1 MNPPRP
7 YFSGWPLW
15 SLIAVAVLAMT
26 GLSIASQA
34 DLVEGVHSAV
44 RATARSSF
52 ALFLL
57 AFTASALATLLPG
70 PTSSALLRERRYIG
84 LGFAFSH
91 LVHAV
96 VIYAYGR
103 LAPEFWPGRTGL
115 ANVPGS
121 IGYLF
126 LLAMTVTSFK
136 PVARRMSTGAWK
148 RLHTSGMWVLAAVF
162 ALSYFKRI
170 PMNPAYALP
179 FALLIAAVA
188 VRLVGKLAL
197 SQKRRRRAAT
207 TAAVA
212 PHLY

>member
-1 MNPPRP
+1 MTPPRP
-7 YFSGWPLW
+7 CFSGWPLLG
-15 SLIAVAVLAMT
+15 LIAIAVLAMT

-34 DLVEGVHSAV
+34 DLVAGVHSAV

-57 AFTASALATLLPG
+57 AFTASAVATLLPG
-70 PTSSALLRERRYIG
+70 PNSAALLRERRYIG

-103 LAPEFWPGRTGL
+103 LAPEFWPSRTGL

-136 PVARRMSTGAWK
+136 PVARRMSARAWK
-148 RLHTSGMWVLAAVF
+148 RLHTTGMWVLAAVF

-170 PMNPAYALP
+170 AMNPAYALP
-179 FALLIAAVA
+179 FALLVAAIA
-188 VRLVGKLAL
+188 VRVIGKLAL
-197 SQKRRRRAAT
+197 SQKRRRRATSA
-207 TAAVA
+207 AAVA
-212 PHLY
+212 PRLS

>member
-1 MNPPRP
+1 MTPSHP

-34 DLVEGVHSAV
+34 DLVEGAHSAV

-70 PTSSALLRERRYIG
+70 PASSALLRERRYIG

-136 PVARRMSTGAWK
+136 QVARRMSAGAWK
-148 RLHTSGMWVLAAVF
+148 RLHTNGMWVLAAVF

-170 PMNPAYALP
+170 AMSPAYALP

-197 SQKRRRRAAT
+197 SQKRRRRAAS
-207 TAAVA
+207 TAAAA
-212 PHLY
+212 PRPS

>member
-1 MNPPRP
+1 MNPSRP
-7 YFSGWPLW
+7 FSSGWPLL

-26 GLSIASQA
+26 GLAIASQA
-34 DLVEGVHSAV
+34 SLVEGVHSAV

-57 AFTASALATLLPG
+57 AFTASAFAALLPG
-70 PTSSALLRERRYIG
+70 PASSALLRERRYIG

-103 LAPEFWPGRTGL
+103 LAPEFWPGRSAL

-136 PVARRMSTGAWK
+136 PVAQRMSARAWK
-148 RLHTSGMWVLAAVF
+148 RLHTAGMWVLAAVF

-188 VRLVGKLAL
+188 VRLLGKLAL
-197 SQKRRRRAAT
+197 ANKRRQRTASLSNAA
-207 TAAVA
+207 ARS
-212 PHLY
+212 P

>member
-1 MNPPRP
+1 
-7 YFSGWPLW
+7 
-15 SLIAVAVLAMT
+15 MT
-26 GLSIASQA
+26 GLTVVSQA

-57 AFTASALATLLPG
+57 AFTASAFATLLPG
-70 PTSSALLRERRYIG
+70 PASSALLRERRYIG

-91 LVHAV
+91 WVHAI

-103 LAPEFWPGRTGL
+103 LAPEFWPSRTGL
-115 ANVPGS
+115 TNVPGS

-136 PVARRMSTGAWK
+136 PVARRMSATAWK
-148 RLHTSGMWVLAAVF
+148 RLHTAGMWVLAAVF

-179 FALLIAAVA
+179 FAALIAAVA
-188 VRLVGKLAL
+188 VRLVGKLSLAN
-197 SQKRRRRAAT
+197 KRRQRAASQL
-207 TAAVA
+207 AAA
-212 PHLY
+212 PRSL

>member
-1 MNPPRP
+1 MNPSRP
-7 YFSGWPLW
+7 FFSGWPLL
-15 SLIAVAVLAMT
+15 SRIAVAVLAMT
-26 GLSIASQA
+26 GLTIAAQA

-44 RATARSSF
+44 RTTARSSF

-70 PTSSALLRERRYIG
+70 PASSALLRERRYIG

-91 LVHAV
+91 LVHAI

-126 LLAMTVTSFK
+126 LLAMTITSFK
-136 PVARRMSTGAWK
+136 PVARRMSASAWK
-148 RLHTSGMWVLAAVF
+148 RLHTAGMWVLAAVF
-162 ALSYFKRI
+162 VLSYFKRI

-197 SQKRRRRAAT
+197 ANKRRQRAAAGAN
-207 TAAVA
+207 AA
-212 PHLY
+212 LRSS

>member
-1 MNPPRP
+1 MNAYRP
-7 YFSGWPLW
+7 YFSGWSLL

-26 GLSIASQA
+26 ALTIASQA

-57 AFTASALATLLPG
+57 AFTASAFAVLLPG
-70 PTSSALLRERRYIG
+70 PASAALLRERRYIG

-136 PVARRMSTGAWK
+136 PVARRMSAGAWK
-148 RLHTSGMWVLAAVF
+148 RLHTAGMWVLAAVF

-179 FALLIAAVA
+179 FALLVAATA
-188 VRLVGKLAL
+188 VRLVGKFAL
-197 SQKRRRRAAT
+197 RNKRRQRTASNAAAALRAS
-207 TAAVA
+207 
-212 PHLY
+212 